1 MLNRQWM
8 RRLVSGLLGAVLV
21 TALLSTGAF
30 AQSDKGSIGGFVR
43 DSSAAV
49 VPGAKVVLTNE
60 GTGETYPATT
70 DSQGHYIVTNL
81 TAGNYTLTAEV
92 RGFKKY
98 VSTHNTLSAAS
109 TLSLDAPLSIG
120 AMTEEVTVSATAE
133 VLQTE
138 SAAVQQEI
146 TGKQVSDQELNG
158 RNPLYMGSL
167 VPGLRSGSTL
177 GDFNFG
183 VGGGTPYQINGSRTQ
198 DTLVTFDGAP
208 AVRTRGSGAIIGVA
222 SVDATQEI
230 QIINTNYQAEYGDA
244 AGGQI
249 RIVTKSG
256 TRDFHGSA
264 YEYIRNTVMN
274 ANDWPRNHVSPTT
287 PNSTYHVS
295 SPYVYNN
302 FGFTIGGPA
311 WIPKLL
317 PDSFRNK
324 FFFFVNED
332 WIRYRHADTQ
342 TQAVPT
348 ALMRQGNFSELL
360 SSNPWLSGTHQ
371 LYDPATCVDPS
382 KSTVGCV
389 AFTGNII
396 PSGRRSANGMA
407 ILNAYPMPTPGYI
420 NGTQNW
426 IASAAHPQNQRKQE
440 INVDWIINDKH
451 KLEFRRQ
458 NATYNEYQPFDQGSG
473 LTGKYFI
480 RPNQTNV
487 LAWTWTISPS
497 MINEARATLS
507 LDNVY
512 IPVNTAL
519 AGFHRETLGITF
531 PYIFPASQKAQPSKI
546 PTVSGVDSFY
556 GLSGGPYPSHSS
568 GPIFTAS
575 DSLTKVWGSHIF
587 KGGYYLNFQGEND
600 NDQINVSTVPGGA
613 SNQNGTFF
621 FSDNHSGLGATTG
634 AAVANLAM
642 GLADSYT
649 EIGQRSQTYWRGLT
663 NEFFAQDSWK
673 VNSRLHVDYGIR
685 VTVLSPYTPA
695 WGNADYFDPA
705 SFIAS
710 NTVSEDPATGNV
722 ILGTGNPYNGMVIP
736 GYSSF
741 PSSAAKHGVL
751 GSEPNSTA
759 CDGSSCSGLFAPSM
773 RKGYVNISRNYQP
786 RLGIAYQLTP
796 KTVVRAGLGNFATR
810 MGLLDNVFPG
820 GNSPFQPTVSVNPS
834 SAVNDLVDNPGS
846 SLTTGL
852 AAPLLATTLN
862 KNLQSPQRWNW
873 NVTVEQAIF
882 WKGMV
887 SAAYVGGRGL
897 YNWRVVD
904 INQPAI
910 GAVAANPGK
919 NVAYLRPYRGY
930 SFIQQE
936 QSNGSSRYNSFQFSW
951 NRPFANGFM
960 VQLAYTLAKSLDDS
974 SNYRDIL
981 PDSTDTTGLWG
992 PSEYDTRNAFVF
1004 NYAYALPFFKNQN
1017 QLTGKLLGGWQFSG
1031 NVQFQSGTPCGI
1043 GSTTDYA
1050 GVGEVGSFGCGS
1062 EGQFYSMNG
1071 KPKLTKQFAGY
1082 SGQTGQ
1088 WFSTLNPD
1096 GSKIF
1101 TPPPANTFV
1110 HTPGVRNSVYQPGF
1124 QNWNLNMKKNFP
1136 INEKT
1141 GFEFKADAY
1150 NFINHP
1156 NWSGPQLNPTSGTF
1170 GRVTSKS
1177 NSNPRTLQLGLDYK
1191 F

>member
-1 MLNRQWM
+1 M
-8 RRLVSGLLGAVLV
+8 RRLVSSLFCAVLTLV
-21 TALLSTGAF
+21 LFSTGAF
-30 AQSDKGSIGGFVR
+30 AQSDKSTIGGFVK
-43 DSSAAV
+43 DNTGAV
-49 VPGAKVVLTNE
+49 VPGATVVIINE
-60 GTGETYPATT
+60 ATGEVHQATT
-70 DSQGHYIVTNL
+70 DAGGHYTVPNL
-81 TAGNYTLTAEV
+81 TAGSYTLSVEV
-92 RGFKKY
+92 KGFKKY
-98 VSTHNTLSAAS
+98 TSNHNTLSANT
-109 TLSLDAPLSIG
+109 TLSLDAPLTVG
-120 AMTEEVTVSATAE
+120 AATEEVTVSATAQ

-146 TGKQVSDQELNG
+146 TGQQVSDQELNG

-264 YEYIRNTVMN
+264 YEYLRNTVMN
-274 ANDWPRNHVSPTT
+274 ANDWQRNHVSPTT

-302 FGFTIGGPA
+302 FGFTFGGPA
-311 WIPKLL
+311 WIPKVL

-324 FFFFVNED
+324 LFFFLNED

-342 TQAVPT
+342 QQAVPT
-348 ALMRQGNFSELL
+348 LKMRQGDFSELL

-371 LYDPATCVDPS
+371 LYDPATCADASKGTPS
-382 KSTVGCV
+382 PGNASCV

-396 PSGRRSANGMA
+396 PVNRRSANGIA
-407 ILNAYPMPTPGYI
+407 ILNAYPTPTPGYI

-426 IASAAHPQNQRKQE
+426 IATAAHPQNQRKQE
-440 INVDWIINDKH
+440 INVDWVVNDKH

-497 MINEARATLS
+497 MINEARTTLS

-519 AGFHRETLGITF
+519 AGFHRDTLGITF
-531 PYIFPASQKAQPSKI
+531 PYILPASQKDQPAKI
-546 PTVSGVDSFY
+546 PTVSGVNSFY
-556 GLSGGPYPSHSS
+556 GLQGGPYPSHSS
-568 GPIFTAS
+568 GPILTVS
-575 DSLTKVWGSHIF
+575 DSLTKVWGSHTL
-587 KGGYYLNFQGEND
+587 KGGYYLNISGEND
-600 NDQINVSTVPGGA
+600 RDQINVSTVPGGA
-613 SNQNGTFF
+613 SNQNGTFVV
-621 FSDNHSGLGATTG
+621 SDNHANLGGTTG

-649 EIGQRSQTYWRGLT
+649 EIGQRAQTYWRGRM
-663 NEFFAQDSWK
+663 NEFFVQDSWK
-673 VNSRLHVDYGIR
+673 VNSKLHLDYGIR
-685 VTVLSPYTPA
+685 ISVLSPYTPA

-705 SFIAS
+705 SYSAS
-710 NTVSEDPATGNV
+710 SVVTQNPATGNV

-741 PSSAAKHGVL
+741 PSSAAQHGVL
-751 GSEPNSTA
+751 GAEPNA
-759 CDGSSCSGLFAPSM
+759 KDCDGSPCSALFAPNM
-773 RKGYVNISRNYQP
+773 KQGYVNTSYNYQP
-786 RLGIAYQLTP
+786 RLGFAYQLTSR
-796 KTVVRAGLGNFATR
+796 TVIRAGVGNFATR

-834 SAVNDLVDNPGS
+834 SATNDLIDNPGA

-862 KNLQSPQRWNW
+862 KNLKSPQRYNW

-887 SAAYVGGRGL
+887 SVAYVGGRGL

-910 GAVAANPGK
+910 GAVGANPGK
-919 NVAYLRPYRGY
+919 NINYLRPYKGY

-936 QSNGSSRYNSFQFSW
+936 QSNGSSRYNSFQLSW

-960 VQLAYTLAKSLDDS
+960 LGLAYTLAKSMDNS
-974 SNYRDIL
+974 SNYRDII
-981 PDSTDTTGLWG
+981 PDSSNTTGLWG

-1004 NYAYALPFFKNQN
+1004 NYAYALPFFKNQV
-1017 QLTGKLLGGWQFSG
+1017 TVAGKLLGGWQLSG
-1031 NVQFQSGTPCGI
+1031 NTQFQSGTPCGI

-1062 EGQFYSMNG
+1062 EGQFYNMSG
-1071 KPKLTKQFAGY
+1071 TSQLKKQFAGY

-1101 TPPPANTFV
+1101 TPPTANTFN
-1110 HTPGVRNSVYQPGF
+1110 HQQGVRDSIYQPGF

-1141 GFEFKADAY
+1141 GFVFKADAY

-1170 GRVTSKS
+1170 GQVTSKT
-1177 NSNPRTLQLGLDYK
+1177 NSNPRTLQVGLDYK

>member
-8 RRLVSGLLGAVLV
+8 RRLVFGLLGAVLV
-21 TALLSTGAF
+21 TVLLSTGAF

-43 DSSAAV
+43 DSSGAV

-81 TAGNYTLTAEV
+81 TAGHYTLTVEV

-98 VSTHNTLSAAS
+98 VSTHNTLSAAT

-120 AMTEEVTVSATAE
+120 EMTQEVTVSATAE

-138 SAAVQQEI
+138 SGAVQAEI

-158 RNPLYMGSL
+158 RNPLYMGAL
-167 VPGLRSGSTL
+167 VPGLMSKSTL
-177 GDFNFG
+177 GDFNFAI
-183 VGGGTPYQINGSRTQ
+183 GGGNPFYVNGSRVQ

-222 SVDATQEI
+222 SVDATQEM
-230 QIINTNYQAEYGDA
+230 QVINTDYQAEYGDA

-264 YEYIRNTVMN
+264 YEYLRNSAMN
-274 ANDWPRNHVSPTT
+274 ANTWVRNHSST
-287 PNSTYHVS
+287 TYHIT
-295 SPYVYNN
+295 SPFRYNN
-302 FGFTIGGPA
+302 FGFTFGGPV
-311 WIPKLL
+311 WIPRVF
-317 PDSFRNK
+317 PDSLRNK

-332 WIRYRHADTQ
+332 WIRYRFSDTQ

-348 ALMRQGNFSELL
+348 TKMRTGDFSELL

-371 LYDPATCVDPS
+371 LYDPATCPA
-382 KSTVGCV
+382 VGNAGCQP
-389 AFTGNII
+389 FPGNII
-396 PSGRRSANGMA
+396 PTNRLSANGIA
-407 ILNAYPMPTPGYI
+407 ILNAYPAPTPGYI
-420 NGTQNW
+420 SGTQNW
-426 IASAAHPQNQRKQE
+426 IATAAHPINQRKQE
-440 INVDWIINDKH
+440 INVDWVINDRH
-451 KLEFRRQ
+451 KLEYRRQ

-487 LAWTWTISPS
+487 LAWTWTISPT

-519 AGFHRETLGITF
+519 AGFNRSSLGITF
-531 PYIFPASQKAQPSKI
+531 PYIFPASQKAQPGKI
-546 PTVSGVDSFY
+546 PTVSGVNSFY

-575 DSLTKVWGSHIF
+575 DSLTKVWGNHAL
-587 KGGYYLNFQGEND
+587 KAGYYLNYQGEID

-621 FSDNHSGLGATTG
+621 FSDNHANLGATTG

-642 GLADSYT
+642 GIADSYT
-649 EIGQRSQTYWRGLT
+649 EIGQRSETYWHGLMS
-663 NEFFAQDSWK
+663 EFFVQDSWK
-673 VNSRLHVDYGIR
+673 VNSKFHIDYGLRISI
-685 VTVLSPYTPA
+685 LEPYTPA

-705 SFIAS
+705 SYS
-710 NTVSEDPATGNV
+710 LSSVVTENPTTGNV

-751 GSEPNSTA
+751 GAEPNSTA
-759 CDGSSCSGLFAPSM
+759 CGGTSCAALFAPSM
-773 RKGYVNISRNYQP
+773 KKGYVNTSHNYQP
-786 RLGIAYQLTP
+786 RIGIAYQLSP
-796 KTVVRAGLGNFATR
+796 RLVVRAGVGNFATR

-820 GNSPFQPTVSVNPS
+820 GNSPFQPTVTVNPS
-834 SAVNDLVDNPGS
+834 SGVNDMVDNPGS

-852 AAPLLATTLN
+852 AAPLLATSLA

-873 NVTVEQAIF
+873 NATVQEELP
-882 WKGMV
+882 WKSMV
-887 SAAYVGGRGL
+887 SVAYVGGRGL

-936 QSNGSSRYNSFQFSW
+936 QSNGSSRYNSFQLAW
-951 NRPFANGFM
+951 TRPFADGFM
-960 VQLAYTLAKSLDDS
+960 VQLAYTLAKSMDNS
-974 SNYRDIL
+974 SNYRDIV
-981 PDSTDTTGLWG
+981 PDSYDTTGLWG
-992 PSEYDTRNAFVF
+992 PSEYDTRNALVVNFLW
-1004 NYAYALPFFKNQN
+1004 ALPFFKNQN
-1017 QLTGKLLGGWQFSG
+1017 ELAGKLAGGWQLSG
-1031 NVQFQSGTPCGI
+1031 NVQFQSGVPCGV
-1043 GSTTDYA
+1043 GNNQDYA
-1050 GVGEVGSFGCGS
+1050 GVGEYGSFGCGS
-1062 EGQFYSMNG
+1062 EGQFFTMNG
-1071 KPKLTKQFAGY
+1071 TPQLMKQFAGY
-1082 SGQTGQ
+1082 SGQTGK
-1088 WFSTLNPD
+1088 WFRTTNPD
-1096 GSKIF
+1096 GSPIF
-1101 TPPPANTFV
+1101 TAPVANTFN
-1110 HTPGVRNSVYQPGF
+1110 HQPGVRDSIYQPGF

-1141 GFEFKADAY
+1141 GFEFKVDAY
-1150 NFINHP
+1150 NFINHSNWAGP
-1156 NWSGPQLNPTSGTF
+1156 NLNPTSGQF
-1170 GRVTSKS
+1170 GQVTSKTT
-1177 NSNPRTLQLGLDYK
+1177 SNPRTLQAGLKYW